1 MKKFALMLFA
11 AFMAVGFTA
20 CSDDDNKGEATETVS
35 GFYTINGGN
44 MSGKIPASITA
55 YDYATGTATKALE
68 DAFFAA
74 NEIALG
80 EGAQQALVYN
90 DKMYIVM
97 YRSNLIW
104 VVEPTT
110 LKIITSIKPEGDA
123 MSPRAITAKD
133 GKLYCSMYTGYV
145 VRIDAKTDEID
156 GTLKVGPNPDG
167 VALAGNKL
175 VVANTDGQNSKNKYA
190 NNGISVIDL
199 ATFTQTEIKNTKFV
213 GNHPTEAVSNGT
225 DAFVIMQGSY
235 TAPDK
240 DDYVA
245 PIIVKVTGA
254 SEADITKVCEGSLA
268 CVAGDKLY
276 VAMAPFGLAP
286 DKITYKIYDVN
297 TFAERGNMLTQVK
310 GQDSEIESPNGVFV
324 NPANG
329 DIIVLSYYYDSASN
343 KAFTKEPCYANIYD
357 ASGNF
362 KKRIECGVGARAVTF
377 INEKIA
383 K

>member
-11 AFMAVGFTA
+11 AFMAAGFTA

-175 VVANTDGQNSKNKYA
+175 VVANTDGQNSKNNYA
-190 NNGISVIDL
+190 NNSISVIDL
-199 ATFTQTEIKNTKFV
+199 ATFTQTEIKNTKFP
-213 GNHPTEAVSNGT
+213 GNHPTDAASNGA
-225 DAFVIMQGSY
+225 DAFVVMQETY
-235 TAPDK
+235 KQLDDP
-240 DDYVA
+240 DYV
-245 PIIVKVTGA
+245 PGIIVKVTGNT
-254 SEADITKVCEGSLA
+254 EDDITKVCEGTAA
-268 CVAGDKLY
+268 CVNGNNLY
-276 VAMAPFGLAP
+276 VINAPYYGEVK
-286 DKITYKIYDVN
+286 DITFKMYDTA
-297 TFAERGNMLTQVK
+297 TFADKGNFIKTAA
-310 GQDSEIESPNGVFV
+310 GTDSEVVYPNGFGV

-329 DIIVLSYYYDSASN
+329 DIVMLSYQG
-343 KAFTKEPCYANIYD
+343 KKMTKDPSYANIYD
-357 ASGNF
+357 AAGNF

>member
-20 CSDDDNKGEATETVS
+20 CSDDDNKGEATETIS

-44 MSGKIPASITA
+44 LAGKIPSTITA
-55 YDYATGTATKALE
+55 YNYATESATDALE
-68 DAFFAA
+68 DVFFAA
-74 NEIALG
+74 NNIALG
-80 EGAQQALVYN
+80 DGAQQALIYN

-175 VVANTDGQNSKNKYA
+175 VVANTDGQNSKNNYA
-190 NNGISVIDL
+190 NNSISVIDL
-199 ATFTQTEIKNTKFV
+199 ATFTQTEIKNTKFP
-213 GNHPTEAVSNGT
+213 GNHPTDATSNGI
-225 DAFVIMQGSY
+225 DAFVVMQGTY
-235 TAPDK
+235 KKPTDPEYIAG
-240 DDYVA
+240 V
-245 PIIVKVTGA
+245 IVKVTGNT
-254 SEADITKVCEGSLA
+254 EDDITKVCEGTA
-268 CVAGDKLY
+268 AYVNGNNLY
-276 VAMAPFGLAP
+276 VIDAPYYGEEENYTF
-286 DKITYKIYDVN
+286 KMYDAT
-297 TFAERGNMLTQVK
+297 TFADKGNFIKTTV
-310 GQDSEIESPNGVFV
+310 GTDSEVVYPNGFGV

-329 DIIVLSYYYDSASN
+329 DIVMLSYQGKSM
-343 KAFTKEPCYANIYD
+343 TKEPSYANIYD
-357 ASGNF
+357 AAGNF
-362 KKRIECGVGARAVTF
+362 KQRIECGVGARGVTF
-377 INEKIA
+377 ISEK
-383 K
+383 